1 VEAMLMYKNTMLSI
15 IIIGSMFLS
24 ACASSIYQSPNK
36 ETQGAVA
43 GGVIGGVLG
52 STIGDGRG
60 QVWAAAAG
68 TLVGALAGAQVGRQ
82 LDELDRHRAGLT
94 LETTRTGYSKGWVN
108 PDSGAEYSVMP
119 TRTYDSGNGTPCRE
133 FTMDA
138 YVGGKNEKV
147 YGTACR
153 QADGSWKMSA

>member
-1 VEAMLMYKNTMLSI
+1 MYKNFILSI
-15 IIIGSMFLS
+15 ILIGIALLS
-24 ACASSIYQSPNK
+24 GCATYHTPSR
-36 ETQGAVA
+36 ETQGTVA

-68 TLVGALAGAQVGRQ
+68 TLIGALIGSNVGRQ
-82 LDELDRHRAGLT
+82 LDELDRYRAGQT
-94 LETTRTGYSKGWVN
+94 LETARTGSSREWVN
-108 PDSGAEYSVMP
+108 PDSGAEYTVTP
-119 TRTYDSGNGTPCRE
+119 TRTYDSGYGTPCRE

-138 YVGGKNEKV
+138 EVGGQTEQV

-153 QADGSWKMSA
+153 QADGSWKMRA

>member
-1 VEAMLMYKNTMLSI
+1 MYRSLILSFI
-15 IIIGSMFLS
+15 LITSAFLS
-24 ACASSIYQSPNK
+24 GCATYHTPSR

-43 GGVIGGVLG
+43 GGVIGGLLG

-68 TLVGALAGAQVGRQ
+68 TLIGSLVGSNIGRQ
-82 LDELDRHRAGLT
+82 LDELDRRRAGYT
-94 LETTRTGYSKGWVN
+94 LETARTGSSKGWVN
-108 PDSGAEYSVMP
+108 PDSGTEYTVTP
-119 TRTYDSGNGTPCRE
+119 TRTYDSGHGTPCRE

-138 YVGGKNEKV
+138 EVGGRAEQV

>member
-1 VEAMLMYKNTMLSI
+1 MVKNLI
-15 IIIGSMFLS
+15 LS
-24 ACASSIYQSPNK
+24 AILASSVILSGCASYYTPSRQA
-36 ETQGAVA
+36 QGTVA
-43 GGVIGGVLG
+43 GGVIGGLLG

-68 TLVGALAGAQVGRQ
+68 TLIGAMVGSNIGSQ
-82 LDELDRHRAGLT
+82 LDELDRRRAGQT
-94 LETTRTGYSKGWVN
+94 LETARTGSSRGWVN
-108 PDSGAEYSVMP
+108 PDTGTGYTVTP
-119 TRTYDSGNGTPCRE
+119 TRTYDSGYGTPCRE

-138 YVGGKNEKV
+138 EVGGRTEQV